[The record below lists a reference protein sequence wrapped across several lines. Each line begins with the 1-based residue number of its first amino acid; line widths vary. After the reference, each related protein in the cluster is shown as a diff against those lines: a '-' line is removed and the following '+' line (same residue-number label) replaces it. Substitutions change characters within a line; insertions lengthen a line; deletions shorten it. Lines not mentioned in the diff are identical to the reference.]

1 MQGCVYS
8 CIKYF
13 NPLVL
18 MSKKLITQSIKGG
31 FLFVWFWKK
40 MNKYSKLDQSR
51 SKNNLLNE

>member
-18 MSKKLITQSIKGG
+18 MSKKLINNSKYKRRLSICVD
-31 FLFVWFWKK
+31 LEE
-40 MNKYSKLDQSR
+40 
-51 SKNNLLNE
+51 NE